1 MNNNKQ
7 REPSQKLKELLVE
20 LKITISE
27 LKELYKKI
35 DKIALEEGFGV
46 EEIYDIDMSTTKSS
60 VVSSTT
66 TTNVSTT
73 IATTNNNNKK
83 EEEILS
89 TVFPTFSMNK

>member
-66 TTNVSTT
+66 TNASTT
-73 IATTNNNNKK
+73 ITTPTNNNNKK
-83 EEEILS
+83 EEEKKY
-89 TVFPTFSMNK
+89 FQRYFQHFQ

>member
-66 TTNVSTT
+66 TNVSTT

-83 EEEILS
+83 EEEMKY
-89 TVFPTFSMNK
+89 FQRYFQHFQ

>member
-83 EEEILS
+83 EEEKKY
-89 TVFPTFSMNK
+89 FQRYFQHFQ

>member
-66 TTNVSTT
+66 TNVSTT
-73 IATTNNNNKK
+73 IANTNNNNKK
-83 EEEILS
+83 EEEMKY
-89 TVFPTFSMNK
+89 FQRYFQHFQ